1 MRVTNLLVT
10 DPLTSGRKIAA
21 SHLLALRV
29 TYLIFNARLRW
40 GGIDRSNPSLL
51 LTLGP
56 EAGIHPAMS
65 YSHLARRISGRTRR
79 LSAGVWDIR
88 IG

>member
-40 GGIDRSNPSLL
+40 GGIDRC
-51 LTLGP
+51 GQ
-56 EAGIHPAMS
+56 EDGKKREDHP
-65 YSHLARRISGRTRR
+65 R
-79 LSAGVWDIR
+79 LE
-88 IG
+88 